1 MDAKNVNKIEMK
13 NIEKKEFISVL
24 TFAIV
29 QLSNIFILFSMLLSL
44 ALWDSIETDK

>member
-13 NIEKKEFISVL
+13 NIEYKEFISAL

-29 QLSNIFILFSMLLSL
+29 QLSNIFFLFSMLLSL
-44 ALWDSIETDK
+44 ALWDVIETDK